1 MMMIP
6 LVLTQPIVEEEIL
19 LTPMGTHG
27 PKIRMIEMIMVD
39 KEALDSKEILLNTS
53 KETEAGPW
61 ISWLPSRGS

>member
-39 KEALDSKEILLNTS
+39 KEALDLKGALLNSLKVIKAKPWTS
-53 KETEAGPW
+53 
-61 ISWLPSRGS
+61 